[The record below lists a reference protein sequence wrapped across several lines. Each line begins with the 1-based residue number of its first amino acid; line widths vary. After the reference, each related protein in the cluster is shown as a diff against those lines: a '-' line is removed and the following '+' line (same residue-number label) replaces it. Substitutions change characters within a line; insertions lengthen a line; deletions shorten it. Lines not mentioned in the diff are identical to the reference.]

1 MWQVGDVGCAVHL
14 CTLLHQRY
22 AEFSSLLLEQLQKLY
37 SSGIKKEEDKVRGG
51 GWEVCMLLEM
61 SCYCGRGDVC
71 GAGERS
77 ACGIGEA
84 CGGRG

>member
-37 SSGIKKEEDKVRGG
+37 SSGIKKEEDKVRGEWRREWG
-51 GWEVCMLLEM
+51 TCWE
-61 SCYCGRGDVC
+61 R
-71 GAGERS
+71 R
-77 ACGIGEA
+77 
-84 CGGRG
+84 